1 MRFTQPYSVI
11 NPSQYIYLDGC
22 CSVFLNCC
30 PTLCNPMDCSKLGF
44 SVHHHL
50 LEPGDAIQPSDPLSS
65 PSPPVFNL
73 YQHQGLFHCFC
84 NSAKL
89 ALCIR
94 WPMYWSFSISPPNE
108 YSGLISFGI
117 DWVDLQL
124 PKGLS
129 RVFSD
134 TTVQKHQFFGT
145 QPSLWS
151 NSHIHT

>member
-1 MRFTQPYSVI
+1 MPCALTGRFSTTEPPGKTYLSIPSISLTILMRFTQPYSVI

-94 WPMYWSFSISPPNE
+94 WPMYWSFSTQWI
-108 YSGLISFGI
+108 FRI
-117 DWVDLQL
+117 DFL
-124 PKGLS
+124 
-129 RVFSD
+129 
-134 TTVQKHQFFGT
+134 
-145 QPSLWS
+145 
-151 NSHIHT
+151 